1 MNDSTNN
8 KANSVVAARLIFA
21 AGAACEN
28 LGRDGDR
35 ALNSSQQQHLLE
47 TKALA
52 MGDELFNW
60 HKAWSMESAFEL
72 NSYICNWHIQGVAA

>member
-8 KANSVVAARLIFA
+8 KANSANSARLIFA
-21 AGAACEN
+21 AGAACRSLE
-28 LGRDGDR
+28 RDGDR
-35 ALNSSQQQHLLE
+35 ALISFQQQME

-72 NSYICNWHIQGVAA
+72 NSYSCNWHSREATA